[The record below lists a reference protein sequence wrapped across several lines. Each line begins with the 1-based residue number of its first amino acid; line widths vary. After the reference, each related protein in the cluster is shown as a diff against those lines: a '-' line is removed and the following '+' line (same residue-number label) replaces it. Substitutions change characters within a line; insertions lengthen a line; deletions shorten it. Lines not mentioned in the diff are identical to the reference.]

1 MDESSDEN
9 IILNS
14 EVMISDTTQLQEFEV
29 TEKPR
34 KSKKKRKDA
43 SRGKQSPEDLSDNI
57 TDENVQCYSRFFI

>member
-43 SRGKQSPEDLSDNI
+43 SRGKQPPEDLSDNI
-57 TDENVQCYSRFFI
+57 TDENVQCYSRFFR